1 MTTVLAW
8 IAVVFIQVF
17 ALGFSFEAGQ
27 EEARN
32 GGGYGWSILSLVFG
46 ILAVVAA
53 WFLGGEA

>member
-8 IAVVFIQVF
+8 IAVVLIQVF
-17 ALGFSFEAGQ
+17 ALGFSFSSGQ
-27 EEARN
+27 EEATN